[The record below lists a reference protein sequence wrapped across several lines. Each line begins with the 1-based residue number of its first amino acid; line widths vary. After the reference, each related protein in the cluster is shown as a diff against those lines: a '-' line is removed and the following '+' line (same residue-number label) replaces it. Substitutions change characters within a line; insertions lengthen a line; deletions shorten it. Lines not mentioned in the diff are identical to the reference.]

1 MYICFILRDDLD
13 VQQMFNI
20 FYNNPT
26 LPFVELFTTIC
37 DNNNSLNNQHDS
49 TSNVEDLLSEYESFW
64 VKDYGG
70 DSDSSSRLEG

>member
-1 MYICFILRDDLD
+1 
-13 VQQMFNI
+13 MFNI

-26 LPFVELFTTIC
+26 LPFVELFATIC

-49 TSNVEDLLSEYESFW
+49 TSNVEDLLFEYESFW